1 MIDFPID
8 ELFNEQASTIWL
20 ERHLHP
26 DGLGCPRCQSKDRR
40 LARRGTFTGYRCKA
54 CDRYYTILSDT
65 IFEKT
70 RQKPSKLVLILRGI
84 AKGESTARLARELS
98 ISRKHMHLIR
108 QRVQRNLLQRLP
120 TGVQESEVQ
129 FEADELYQNAGEKKR
144 RSSRSAR
151 PAKAQGKQAA
161 RPGHI

>member
-8 ELFNEQASTIWL
+8 ELFDEEASTIWL
-20 ERHLHP
+20 ERNIHP
-26 DGLGCPRCQSKDRR
+26 NGLGCPRCNCTDRR
-40 LARRGTFTGYRCKA
+40 IARRGTFTGYRCKA
-54 CDRYYTILSDT
+54 CDRYYTILSGT

-84 AKGESTARLARELS
+84 AKGETTARLARELV

-108 QRVQRNLLQRLP
+108 HRVQQNLLERLP
-120 TGVQESEVQ
+120 TGVREDEVQ

-144 RSSRSAR
+144 PAYRGRRSAQT
-151 PAKAQGKQAA
+151 QGKQGE
-161 RPGHI
+161 RPWHL